1 MKYKL
6 EERTRE
12 DGRPVNPTLTRKKRL
27 CLRKETGP
35 KNFTVVLFYRK
46 TVHAPKSV
54 EKGGFKVVLKSM
66 VLESQILKAKSYTYA
81 VNVF

>member
-6 EERTRE
+6 EERTQE
-12 DGRPVNPTLTRKKRL
+12 DGRPVNPTLTPKKRL
-27 CLRKETGP
+27 CLRKGTGP
-35 KNFTVVLFYRK
+35 KSSQSFCFIARPFT
-46 TVHAPKSV
+46 PKSV

-66 VLESQILKAKSYTYA
+66 VLESQILKVKSYTYA